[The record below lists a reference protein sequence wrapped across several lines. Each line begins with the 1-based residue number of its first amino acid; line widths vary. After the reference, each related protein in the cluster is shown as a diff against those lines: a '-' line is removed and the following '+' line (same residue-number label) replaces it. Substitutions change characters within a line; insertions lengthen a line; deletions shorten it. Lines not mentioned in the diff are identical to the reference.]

1 MWIVYARDSLF
12 DDGPYDVVP
21 LRSLLGG
28 FAFWF
33 LLSALGAAVITWK
46 YGLTGVG
53 IAVGVVFALFIL
65 FLLVLWKTKY
75 FRFYKTEKM
84 QLTFDAEAIL
94 KREAQA
100 KHKTSSA

>member
-1 MWIVYARDSLF
+1 MWIYARDSLF

-21 LRSLLGG
+21 LMSLLGG
-28 FAFWF
+28 ITFWF
-33 LLSALGAAVITWK
+33 LVSAFGAAVIASK
-46 YGLTGVG
+46 DGLTRVG

-65 FLLVLWKTKY
+65 LLLVLWKTKY